1 MIGDILRGSTVT
13 YSKVT
18 LTQTHVRLVVD
29 GVERDIALADGAD
42 KFSFEQAA
50 GLARDVPVYLDAVW
64 EKHAD
69 GSLHLDVMQTR
80 VQRVDTTW
88 GPPISGAEFVEEV
101 QRLFP
106 DGIDFDD
113 WDDE

>member
-1 MIGDILRGSTVT
+1 MSGDILRGGTVI

-18 LTQTHVRLVVD
+18 LTPPHVRLVVD

-42 KFSFEQAA
+42 RSTFEEAA
-50 GLARDVPVYLDAVW
+50 GLAREVPVYLDAVW

-80 VQRVDTTW
+80 SAGRYDV
-88 GPPISGAEFVEEV
+88 GASALRRGV
-101 QRLFP
+101 RRGSAAALSR
-106 DGIDFDD
+106 
-113 WDDE
+113 WD